1 MRIWITSLG
10 LLAVMMSCDGGEA
23 EDKPFG
29 FEQPPHFPDATYTF
43 DNNPVTQEGF
53 ELGKFIFNDPLLS
66 RDSTVS
72 CASCHD
78 QRVAF
83 ADPQHRLSIGIDAQI
98 GTRNAPPIFNL
109 AFVNEFF
116 WDGGVTHVD
125 FVPLNPI
132 ANPVEMDQ
140 DIAVVIEK
148 MQASA
153 LYQQKF
159 ALAFGEGTEINSARM
174 LHALSQF
181 MVMMVSA
188 NSPYDQYLLH
198 GGALGSTELR
208 GLELFENHCAT
219 CHEGNLFTDRSFRNN
234 GLDAEVTDVGRYLIT
249 QQDEDLAKFKVPSL
263 RNIALTAP
271 YMHDGRFETL
281 EAILE
286 HYNSGVQPSA
296 TLDPLLQ
303 SGGVLGIHL
312 TKDEQTDIIAFLQ
325 TLTDEEFVSNPLFFA
340 P

>member
-1 MRIWITSLG
+1 MRKKLG
-10 LLAVMMSCDGGEA
+10 FLLVMGWLLMACEGDKGEI
-23 EDKPFG
+23 PFG
-29 FEQPPHFPDATYTF
+29 FVQPEHFPAATYTF
-43 DNNPVTQEGF
+43 DNNPISKEGF

-98 GTRNAPPIFNL
+98 GARNAPPIFNL
-109 AFVNEFF
+109 AFVNAFF

-125 FVPLNPI
+125 FIPLNPI

-148 MQASA
+148 MRASA

-159 ALAFGEGTEINSARM
+159 ATAFGEGTEINSARM

-188 NSPYDQYLLH
+188 NSSYDQYLLE
-198 GGALGSTELR
+198 GAALSESALR
-208 GLELFENHCAT
+208 GLALFEENCAT
-219 CHEGNLFTDRSFRNN
+219 CHEGNLFTDGSFRNN
-234 GLDAEVTDVGRYLIT
+234 GLDAEVTDIGRYLIT
-249 QQDEDLAKFKVPSL
+249 EEDGDLAKFKVPSL

-281 EAILE
+281 DEVLT
-286 HYNSGVQPSA
+286 HYSSGVQQSA

-303 SGGVLGIHL
+303 AGGILGIPL
-312 TKDEQTDIIAFLQ
+312 SDAQQSDIITFLE

>member
-1 MRIWITSLG
+1 MSKKLVLFLGVLG
-10 LLAVMMSCDGGEA
+10 LLMACDGDKGEL
-23 EDKPFG
+23 PFG
-29 FEQPPHFPDATYTF
+29 FVQPEHFPAATYTL
-43 DNNPVTQEGF
+43 DNNPISKEGF

-83 ADPQHRLSIGIDAQI
+83 ADPQHRLSIGIDAQV
-98 GTRNAPPIFNL
+98 GARNAPPIFNL

-125 FVPLNPI
+125 FIPLNPI

-159 ALAFGEGTEINSARM
+159 ATAFGEGTEINSARM

-188 NSPYDQYLLH
+188 NSSYDRYLLE
-198 GGALGSTELR
+198 GEVLSASALR
-208 GLELFENHCAT
+208 GLALFEDNCAA
-219 CHEGNLFTDRSFRNN
+219 CHEGNLFTDRNFRNN

-263 RNIALTAP
+263 RNVALTAP

-281 EAILE
+281 EAVLE

-303 SGGVLGIHL
+303 SAGVLGIPL
-312 TKDEQTDIIAFLQ
+312 SEQQQADIVAFLE